1 MDQIFFK
8 LILMKRFW
16 SGKKKRRQQLD
27 DHVRQKKVACF
38 GYRSVAEDQKAHWV
52 RSHFNTV
59 ANDYDL
65 MNTILSFGIHHL
77 WKRKALKMLALKPDD
92 RVLDLCGGTGDLAVR
107 ATRHL
112 ASPQQIILY
121 DINPDMIRAGLAK
134 GSAAQTRKQ
143 IAYIIGDAERMALA
157 GQRFDAVM
165 VGFGM
170 RNLTH
175 MIKGFAEIYRV
186 LRPGGKMI
194 CLEFSKPTT
203 PWFRWLY
210 DFYSFYIMPIVGK
223 LVVGSRKAY
232 TYLPESIRLFSLPHE
247 LKIILEEIGFTK
259 VIYQKLT
266 NGIAVVH
273 YAEKPQHSL
282 KE

>member
-1 MDQIFFK
+1 
-8 LILMKRFW
+8 MKRFW